1 MTPLHLYCTTT
12 PFGAIEHKCYNMS
25 HPNYLEASFRSQVI
39 ERYYNFRKG
48 KFNLSVLSAQRTDQ
62 ASKNL
67 IQRILRMDGEQD
79 EEKDCNLAH

>member
-1 MTPLHLYCTTT
+1 
-12 PFGAIEHKCYNMS
+12 MS
-25 HPNYLEASFRSQVI
+25 HPNYLEANFRSQVI

-79 EEKDCNLAH
+79 EEKDFNLAHWSKVKVIDKNPVVVCIV